1 MESQGGERGSE
12 AVVAVTG
19 SLTLQTLS
27 VKVKGERAEFR
38 EEGEGYL
45 FPNRVLERKYFLYQA
60 SNLLMPFSLDGVDRC
75 RHSRC
80 GLELI

>member
-27 VKVKGERAEFR
+27 VKVKGEESEVFCSFHP
-38 EEGEGYL
+38 G
-45 FPNRVLERKYFLYQA
+45 Q
-60 SNLLMPFSLDGVDRC
+60 
-75 RHSRC
+75 
-80 GLELI
+80 